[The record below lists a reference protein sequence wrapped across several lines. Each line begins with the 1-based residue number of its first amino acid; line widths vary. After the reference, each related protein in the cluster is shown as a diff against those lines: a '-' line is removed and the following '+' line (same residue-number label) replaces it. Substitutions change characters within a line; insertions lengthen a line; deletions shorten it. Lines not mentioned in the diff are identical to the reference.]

1 MATAELTAKTEVG
14 ETALANLRSRMDVA
28 VQLKE
33 QYGGV
38 TAITDA
44 KSYEVVRVAIGEHRS
59 LRVLVEK
66 ERKTLVDGAVKW
78 QRDVNTVAKE
88 ITAEI
93 EASEDRLKGIK
104 QAVDDAKE
112 NERKAKAEG
121 ERLAMEAKVKAE
133 REAEEKRLR
142 EAREAEEA
150 RLKALREETERQ
162 AAAIRAEREAFA
174 KAKREA
180 EEAQRV
186 AKEAAEAQAR
196 AAQAEIDRKNAEE
209 RAKIEAEQAKL
220 RAEKERLDR
229 LEFERAAREQAEA
242 EAKAKAEAARVEAE
256 RLKVEAEERAKLEA
270 ERAEA
275 LKPDREKIAAFAKKI
290 RALKPPTCQTSEGA
304 GVIVLA
310 MSKLGS
316 TAEYLEDFAVKPA
329 TPGALFGD
337 ATTSGPYAA
346 KR

>member
-33 QYGGV
+33 QYGDV

-93 EASEDRLKGIK
+93 EASEDRLKAIK

-112 NERKAKAEG
+112 NERKAKAE
-121 ERLAMEAKVKAE
+121 AE

-196 AAQAEIDRKNAEE
+196 AEQAKIDQKNAEE

-229 LEFERAAREQAEA
+229 LEFERAAREQAEV

-256 RLKVEAEERAKLEA
+256 RLKAEAEERAKLEA

-290 RALKPPTCQTSEGA
+290 RALKPPTCQTSEGTK
-304 GVIVLA
+304 VIVLA
-310 MSKLGS
+310 MAKIGE
-316 TAEYLEDFAVKPA
+316 TAEYLEDFGTEPA
-329 TPGALFGD
+329 TPGALFGES
-337 ATTSGPYAA
+337 TTSGPYGA

>member
-1 MATAELTAKTEVG
+1 MATAELATTEVG
-14 ETALANLRSRMDVA
+14 ETALANLRSRLDVA

-38 TAITDA
+38 TKIENPKD
-44 KSYEVVRVAIGEHRS
+44 YELVRVGIAEHRA
-59 LRVLVEK
+59 LRGLVEK

-78 QRDVNTVAKE
+78 QRDVNTVARE

-112 NERKAKAEG
+112 AEKRAKAEAERKA
-121 ERLAMEAKVKAE
+121 L
-133 REAEEKRLR
+133 EEKVRA
-142 EAREAEEA
+142 EREAEEA
-150 RLKALREETERQ
+150 RLKAQREAEEARIKAERAEVERQ
-162 AAAIRAEREAFA
+162 AAEIRAEREAFL

-180 EEAQRV
+180 EEAQR
-186 AKEAAEAQAR
+186 AAREKAEAEAREAQAK
-196 AAQAEIDRKNAEE
+196 IDRQHAEE

-229 LEFERAAREQAEA
+229 LEFERAAREKADA
-242 EAKAKAEAARVEAE
+242 DARAKAEADRLEAI
-256 RLKVEAEERAKLEA
+256 RLKAEQEERDRLEA
-270 ERAEA
+270 ERREA
-275 LKPDREKIAAFAKKI
+275 LKPDREKIGAFAKKL
-290 RALKPPTCQTSEGA
+290 RALKPPTCQTKDGA

-310 MSKLGS
+310 MERILSVI
-316 TAEYLEDFAVKPA
+316 EYLEDFATEPA
-329 TPGALFGD
+329 PAGALFGENQ
-337 ATTSGPYAA
+337 TTGPYGA